1 MANRRTLLQRH
12 RQRAA
17 VGKAG
22 VRAGTLTEYRVIVE
36 DPKGRRYGRIV
47 TAGNHSAARRRGLAQ
62 MRSQIG
68 PGPWTVV
75 GVQRLGG

>member
-1 MANRRTLLQRH
+1 MATRRTLAQR
-12 RQRAA
+12 RRAHA

-22 VRAGTLTEYRVIVE
+22 VRAGTLTEYRVTFE

-47 TAGNHSAARRRGLAQ
+47 TAGNHSAARRRALEQ

-68 PGPWTVV
+68 PGPWTVL
-75 GVQRLGG
+75 GVQRLGR